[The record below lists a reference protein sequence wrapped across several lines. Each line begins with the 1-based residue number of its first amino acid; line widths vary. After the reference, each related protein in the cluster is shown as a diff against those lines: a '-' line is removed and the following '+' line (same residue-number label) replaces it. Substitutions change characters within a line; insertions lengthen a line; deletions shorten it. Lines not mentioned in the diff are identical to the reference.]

1 VALVFSALAFGSVE
15 AWAMAVLETMA
26 IGLGA
31 LWLIKSVVEQQIRVT
46 VPVVLMPVAG
56 LVCWGLIQSIA
67 ITGGSGE
74 RKSISMDFEATRVAV
89 ISIFFLL
96 VLALA
101 AGNFFTGKQSI
112 RNIATFLVFYGMA
125 MAVFALIQSF
135 TWDGAFY
142 WFRPTRATGFGP
154 FANRDHFAGYMEM
167 LAPFPAALI
176 ATRAIRT
183 DQKLVYGFAGVM
195 MIIAAIASLSRGGML
210 SLGVEGIFLAVW
222 TLRSKSRSA
231 ATHSRVGVV
240 LRVAAIIA
248 AFGAIGALGIAWIGA
263 DPMMSKAAQTLT
275 EINQDPGN
283 YISRQWIWRDTWA
296 LIKAHPI
303 TGAGTG
309 AYETV
314 YPMFSHNNG
323 RAIVA
328 QSHNDY
334 LQVIADCGLV
344 GAILLALFLGLIY
357 RSMRRA
363 LKVADHQMRG
373 VALAC
378 STGLIG
384 ILIHSLV
391 DFNLQIP
398 SNALLFLFLL
408 AVLSNVPAAASG
420 RSRLELVSEI
430 KQEAPVPFV
439 VGT

>member
-1 VALVFSALAFGSVE
+1 
-15 AWAMAVLETMA
+15 
-26 IGLGA
+26 
-31 LWLIKSVVEQQIRVT
+31 
-46 VPVVLMPVAG
+46 
-56 LVCWGLIQSIA
+56 
-67 ITGGSGE
+67 
-74 RKSISMDFEATRVAV
+74 VAV

-96 VLALA
+96 VLALGA
-101 AGNFFTGKQSI
+101 ANFFNSKHSL
-112 RNIATFLVFYGMA
+112 RNLATFFVFYGMA
-125 MAVFALIQSF
+125 LAVFGLIQSF

-176 ATRAIRT
+176 ATRPIRSE
-183 DQKLVYGFAGVM
+183 QRLIYGFAGGM

-210 SLGVEGIFLAVW
+210 SLGVEGVFLAAW
-222 TLRSKSRSA
+222 TWRSKMRAGAARRANHASSVASHASLRGTGAAEQSRM
-231 ATHSRVGVV
+231 GVV
-240 LRVAAIIA
+240 LRAGLAIA

-263 DPMMSKAAQTLT
+263 DPIMNKAAQTMT

-296 LIKAHPI
+296 MIKSHPI
-303 TGAGTG
+303 TGAGIG

-314 YPMFSHNNG
+314 YPMYSHNNG

-344 GAILLALFLGLIY
+344 GAVLLVLFLGLLY
-357 RSMRRA
+357 RCVRRA
-363 LKVADHQMRG
+363 LKVEDHQMRG

-378 STGLIG
+378 SAGLIG

-398 SNALLFLFLL
+398 SNALLFLFLTVL
-408 AVLSNVPAAASG
+408 LSNVPAAAPR
-420 RSRLELVSEI
+420 RSRLEFRREISSEI
-430 KQEAPVPFV
+430 NEEAPVPLL
-439 VGT
+439 VGV